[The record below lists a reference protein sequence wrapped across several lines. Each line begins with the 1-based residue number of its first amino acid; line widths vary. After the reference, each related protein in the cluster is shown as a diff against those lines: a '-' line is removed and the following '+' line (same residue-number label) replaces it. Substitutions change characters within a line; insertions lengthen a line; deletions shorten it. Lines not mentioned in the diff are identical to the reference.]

1 MRFSQLAV
9 HTNAEWVMSNNLK
22 VAGEGRVGNQEREGY
37 TKRQAPGSDD
47 TQGSC
52 IQNLFI
58 VTYNGLCPQPI
69 VLVHLKV

>member
-22 VAGEGRVGNQEREGY
+22 VAGQGQVGNRVREGH
-37 TKRQAPGSDD
+37 TKRQAPGRDD
-47 TQGSC
+47 SQGNYNRS
-52 IQNLFI
+52 LFI

-69 VLVHLKV
+69 VVVRLKV